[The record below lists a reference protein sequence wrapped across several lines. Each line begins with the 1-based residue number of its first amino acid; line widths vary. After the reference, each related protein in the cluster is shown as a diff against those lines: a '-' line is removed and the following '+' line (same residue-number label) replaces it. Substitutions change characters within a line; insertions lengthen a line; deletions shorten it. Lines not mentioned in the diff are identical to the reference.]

1 MCTRL
6 CSKVRSVHC
15 VVDVNVSYVCT
26 CEVGGMAV
34 DVMWTPPLQM
44 SDLRQRA
51 AQAESEVEGAQ
62 RELQDV
68 RVSCDGRVAAVTEDH
83 EKLQSRCEELEGQN
97 TLLHSQVER
106 LSMQLVTEQSSHV
119 GDDTSSMVSSIV
131 SVGMEPTGD
140 QVWEIVR

>member
-1 MCTRL
+1 MFLT
-6 CSKVRSVHC
+6 
-15 VVDVNVSYVCT
+15 Y
-26 CEVGGMAV
+26 VGGMAV
-34 DVMWTPPLQM
+34 DVIVSGCGPPLQM